1 MKNIIIAI
9 LLLLSISY
17 SAQIKY
23 KVDIRANKLFKSY
36 TDYVDNKPIEGIK
49 VKELGTFGT
58 TIEVEKNG
66 VIEKIKESKN
76 PYTWFCNEQ
85 GILMRVFD
93 GNLYYVIIDGPIC
106 YYVKKEQAWAGFNVN
121 VTLNKVEDEIY
132 VMPTGNEPYK
142 EYYSETINGEI
153 KVFKNS
159 MFDEYLEKYGLKEQ
173 YEAEK
178 LKREV
183 KDSVLDY
190 KNKEWRKKNRY
201 KKLIN
206 EKMK

>member
-1 MKNIIIAI
+1 MKNIIIAV

-17 SAQIKY
+17 SAQIIFNPDKR
-23 KVDIRANKLFKSY
+23 VNKFFTSY
-36 TDYVDNKPIEGIK
+36 NDYVNDKSIEGIK
-49 VKELGTFGT
+49 LKSLGHYGT
-58 TIEVEKNG
+58 TIELEKNG